1 MLGCRRRL
9 MARHSSFNSLFFIV
23 KLLIIF
29 QCGHSFVL
37 VKAPTRLGQ
46 LEIWMGSRN
55 ALRQQLVFFSKNHSI
70 CVQKLGYG
78 EEGKKPHK
86 VGRNTICAE

>member
-1 MLGCRRRL
+1 

-55 ALRQQLVFFSKNHSI
+55 ALRQQLVFFFQKSLNESVSKNWAMEKREKNLI
-70 CVQKLGYG
+70 KLV
-78 EEGKKPHK
+78 EIPSAL
-86 VGRNTICAE
+86 ND